1 MGGPNNPRWRVGF
14 AFGLTSLLLI
24 FVALPGLLG
33 GWVGDDFHML
43 SSPLYGDWAE
53 VWRVFTRHA
62 GHYLGKP
69 DDLGETWPYRP
80 VTMFTLLFPHALVP
94 QPWLHHVVG
103 LLIHLATGAF
113 LLVALL
119 RQTPPQAHSSS
130 RTVCTVLTALF
141 LLHPVAVETFVFI
154 NGRSDLVA
162 GLCLA
167 GLAVVLSRTSP
178 NRPSR
183 WALVAALVFLGSG
196 SKMPFVPAALALW
209 VGLSLR
215 SDDRRDALS
224 DGVPIVAAVASY
236 VVLRAINVPFVGR
249 FGATESIA
257 RDFSAFA
264 EVPHLLAK
272 ASAAVLAFRAEAM
285 QSLAWQLFGP
295 VSPAEWV
302 GGFVL
307 VAALVAL
314 LWKRD
319 WGGAALLGGFAITV
333 APCVMVT
340 RSIWLGFDRYLYMP
354 SILLVIACTPYVV
367 AAVEARPKLR
377 PLWWGLASILILIS
391 ALGTRA
397 SSLAYVNQT
406 AYERAMA
413 ADHPDDP
420 TIVFY
425 LARAAKK
432 SGQIPLAR
440 QTLSRIPEPPW
451 PIALVVPTVVLA
463 SELSDARVRDMAVAF
478 GLQKQ
483 SDDPVVRAYG
493 MRWRY
498 ERGELDEALALA
510 QTFGPSDA
518 VCPEVRRQLEFWS
531 RDAKVESQR
540 ERLRAAAVG
549 LRCGEN

>member
-1 MGGPNNPRWRVGF
+1 MRGPNNPRRRVGF
-14 AFGLTSLLLI
+14 AFGMTSLLVI
-24 FVALPGLLG
+24 FAAMPGLFG
-33 GWVGDDFHML
+33 GWVGDDFHMV
-43 SSPLYGDWAE
+43 SSPLYGDWGE

-69 DDLGETWPYRP
+69 DDVSETWPYRP
-80 VTMFTLLFPHALVP
+80 VTMFTLLLPHALVP
-94 QPWLHHVVG
+94 HPWLHHLVS
-103 LLIHLATGAF
+103 LAMHIATGA
-113 LLVALL
+113 LLLIALL
-119 RQTPPQAHSSS
+119 RQTPPEQHPSS
-130 RTVCTVLTALF
+130 RAVCMVLTALF

-167 GLAVVLSRTSP
+167 GLAAVLSDTKRS
-178 NRPSR
+178 RLSR
-183 WALVAALVFLGSG
+183 WALVAVLAFLGSA
-196 SKMPFVPAALALW
+196 SKMPFVPAAMALW
-209 VGLSLR
+209 LGLSLR
-215 SDDRRDALS
+215 SDDRRDSLS
-224 DGVPIVAAVASY
+224 SGIPIVAAVAAY
-236 VVLRAINVPFVGR
+236 IVLRAIHVPFVGR
-249 FGATESIA
+249 FGATESIGQ
-257 RDFSAFA
+257 DFSAFA

-272 ASAAVLAFRAEAM
+272 AAAAVLTFRAEAM
-285 QSLAWQLFGP
+285 QSLAWQLFEP
-295 VSPAEWV
+295 VSAVEWV

-307 VAALVAL
+307 VGALIAL
-314 LWKRD
+314 LARRD
-319 WGGAALLGGFAITV
+319 WGGAVLVGGFAVTV

-354 SILLVIACTPYVV
+354 SILVVIACAPYVV
-367 AAVEARPKLR
+367 AAVESRSKLR
-377 PLWWGLASILILIS
+377 PLWWGLASVLILIS
-391 ALGTRA
+391 ALGARA
-397 SSLAYVNQT
+397 SSLAYVSQT

-420 TIVFY
+420 TLVFY

-432 SGQIPLAR
+432 SGQISLAR
-440 QTLSRIPEPPW
+440 ETLSGIPEPPW
-451 PIALVVPTVVLA
+451 PTALVVPTVVLA
-463 SELSDARVRDMAVAF
+463 SELSDARVRDMAVEF
-478 GLQKQ
+478 GLQEQ
-483 SDDPVVRAYG
+483 SKNAVVRAYG

-531 RDAKVESQR
+531 RDAEVDAQR